1 MIRSST
7 IRASTVRAS
16 LLALSLLA
24 PLGAGAYEP
33 ARTPIQSPVP
43 APAPPAAAALPSA
56 APAPAPAA
64 VAAPAPVASAPAMPA
79 SVAPASVATAPTVV
93 APKAGALPPM
103 RFLAS
108 VAEEEI
114 YTGLKAD
121 PNFAALDKELVGSPL
136 SLMVTHTMR
145 PTAGGMAAGLLS
157 AVLAGGSLGLIPVVS
172 SERMVIKYDV
182 MLNGRPLTSYS
193 FERTAAR
200 AQNLWTVDAGI
211 GKAGMEWVKSTVPDA
226 AAKIAKDP
234 AVLALRQEMDF
245 YFPPETVAA
254 RK

>member
-1 MIRSST
+1 MIRS
-7 IRASTVRAS
+7 S

-43 APAPPAAAALPSA
+43 APAAVAPAPDAAPASASAVQAPASGVSA
-56 APAPAPAA
+56 APAPVSIATPAA
-64 VAAPAPVASAPAMPA
+64 A
-79 SVAPASVATAPTVV
+79 VV
-93 APKAGALPPM
+93 APKAAALPAM

-114 YTGLKAD
+114 YTGLKTD

-136 SLMVTHTMR
+136 SLMVTHTLR

-157 AVLAGGSLGLIPVVS
+157 AFLAGSTLGLIPMVS
-172 SERMVIKYDV
+172 SERLVIKYDV
-182 MLNGRPLTSYS
+182 MLNGRPLTSYT
-193 FERTAAR
+193 FERTATR
-200 AQNLWTVDAGI
+200 AQNLWTVEAGGL
-211 GKAGMEWVKSTVPDA
+211 GKAGMEWVKSTVPEA

-234 AVLALRQEMDF
+234 ALLALRQEMDF
-245 YFPPETVAA
+245 YFPPNAVAA
-254 RK
+254 NR

>member
-1 MIRSST
+1 MNRAFT
-7 IRASTVRAS
+7 IRAS
-16 LLALSLLA
+16 LLALSVLA

-43 APAPPAAAALPSA
+43 APAPAPAPATATAA
-56 APAPAPAA
+56 APAPA
-64 VAAPAPVASAPAMPA
+64 ASAPAVPA
-79 SVAPASVATAPTVV
+79 SATPASAASAVV

-114 YTGLKAD
+114 YAGLKAD

-172 SERMVIKYDV
+172 SERMVIKYDL

-211 GKAGMEWVKSTVPDA
+211 GKAGMEWVKSTVPEA

-245 YFPPETVAA
+245 YFPPDTVAA

>member
-1 MIRSST
+1 MIRS
-7 IRASTVRAS
+7 S

-43 APAPPAAAALPSA
+43 APAVAPAPVAPAPAGAPASAAQASASASAAA
-56 APAPAPAA
+56 APAPAPAT
-64 VAAPAPVASAPAMPA
+64 PPVA
-79 SVAPASVATAPTVV
+79 TVV
-93 APKAGALPPM
+93 APKPGALPAM
-103 RFLAS
+103 RFIAS

-136 SLMVTHTMR
+136 SLMVTHTLR

-157 AVLAGGSLGLIPVVS
+157 AVLAGSTLGLIPMVS
-172 SERMVIKYDV
+172 SERLVIKYDV
-182 MLNGRPLTSYS
+182 MLNGRPLTSYT
-193 FERTAAR
+193 FERTATR
-200 AQNLWTVDAGI
+200 AQNLWTVEAGGL
-211 GKAGMEWVKSTVPDA
+211 GKAGMEWVKSTVPEA

-245 YFPPETVAA
+245 YFPPNAVAA
-254 RK
+254 SR

>member
-1 MIRSST
+1 MIRACM
-7 IRASTVRAS
+7 IRVP
-16 LLALSLLA
+16 LLVLSLLA

-33 ARTPIQSPVP
+33 ARTPIQAPVP
-43 APAPPAAAALPSA
+43 APAASAAVSVPSAAAAPAPATVA
-56 APAPAPAA
+56 APAPAPVAS
-64 VAAPAPVASAPAMPA
+64 VPAAPASSAPAP
-79 SVAPASVATAPTVV
+79 VATAPTVV
-93 APKAGALPPM
+93 ASKAVALPPM

-114 YTGLKAD
+114 YTGLKSD

-136 SLMVTHTMR
+136 SLMVTHTLR

-157 AVLAGGSLGLIPVVS
+157 AVLAGSTLGLIPMVS
-172 SERMVIKYDV
+172 SERLVIKYDV
-182 MLNGRPLTSYS
+182 MLNGRPLTGYT
-193 FERTAAR
+193 FERTATR
-200 AQNLWTVDAGI
+200 AQNLWAVDAGGL